1 VSPAFVRCIAALS
14 AATWLAVPAAAAP
27 VNAFNLELRVAEHEI
42 RNGELR
48 TLVIVRR
55 FVLPAQ
61 AVQRSRNFAKLSSAL
76 EPSLREVFARL
87 ERPAVDARWTPAAG
101 GWAATQRSAWTLDE
115 TATRAR
121 LTKALVEGKSSS
133 VVAVTVRAPQ
143 RSVEAWY
150 EQGVRAHF
158 AGGESAFYGSAPF
171 RVQNIR
177 VGSSLVDGV
186 TIAKNG
192 VFDFNATVGD
202 ITADQGFVDGYVI
215 KSGTLAKEV
224 GGGICQVSTTV
235 FRAAYLG
242 GLPVV
247 QRNFHSYRV
256 SYYELATR
264 DFAPPIGFEAT
275 VYAPYKNLKFKND
288 TGAPI
293 FVQVSVDVRRYTMRV
308 DLFGRAPDRRVR
320 LSRPVFG
327 PSRPAP
333 APRFQPDAGV
343 ALGQQRRIDGAVNGV
358 SVSQTRTVRY
368 ANGGVR
374 TDRLFSNYVPWG
386 AIYAVNPRD
395 PRLETVASR

>member
-1 VSPAFVRCIAALS
+1 MSPAFLRLVAALT
-14 AATWLAVPAAAAP
+14 AATWLAVPAMAAP
-27 VNAFNLELRVAEHEI
+27 SQAFNLELRVAEREI

-48 TLVIVRR
+48 TLVIVKR
-55 FVLPAQ
+55 FALPGK
-61 AVQRSRNFAKLSSAL
+61 AVQRSRNFGKLSSAL
-76 EPSLREVFARL
+76 EPSLRDVFARL
-87 ERPAVDARWTPAAG
+87 ERPAVDARWSEETG
-101 GWAATQRSAWTLDE
+101 GWVATQRSAWTFDDA
-115 TATRAR
+115 ATRAQ
-121 LTKALVEGKSSS
+121 LTKALIEGKTSSA
-133 VVAVTVRAPQ
+133 VAVTVEPPK
-143 RSVEAWY
+143 RSVENWY
-150 EQGVRAHF
+150 EQGVRGHF

-186 TIAKNG
+186 TITKNG

-202 ITADQGFVDGYVI
+202 INPDRGFVDGYVI

-242 GLPVV
+242 GLPIV

-256 SYYELATR
+256 SYYEMATR

-293 FVQVSVDVRRYTMRV
+293 FVQVSVDARRYTMQV
-308 DLFGRAPDRRVR
+308 DLFGAKPDRRVS
-320 LSRPVFG
+320 LSKPVFG
-327 PSRPAP
+327 PSKPAP
-333 APRFQPDAGV
+333 EPRFQADAGV

-374 TDRLFSNYVPWG
+374 LDKLFSNYVPWG

-395 PRLETVASR
+395 PRLETVAAR